1 MLLQQALQDESEE
14 LSEVIVEDD
23 KMTKK
28 RKVDEESEISDKKE
42 TTNSNEED
50 GVQKKLKVNT
60 NESDSLTVEKVIL
73 TESDELGESSKQGSP
88 KTPKT
93 VTNKITNYFKPKL

>member
-60 NESDSLTVEKVIL
+60 NETVEKVIL